1 MFLGTLCMNIFRQL
15 RKERKFTSTRFGG
28 NFLAV
33 SWQAERKSSSVA
45 SLPAHGSQAAVFRY
59 AMSDSDRSDSEDD
72 DAPRRDPAMY
82 VHITDSRCIEV
93 GPHFTYDGPVTLS
106 EPPLLPTPRVQV
118 SGCSE
123 VHYGP
128 ALTYNGPVTVNQVF
142 AVERLAIQQQDEQ
155 EDQVK
160 AVVGSATWLRR
171 LPYVGLVVCL
181 GTLSIIGIYLL
192 VRNATSSGAKLDKMR
207 LIRRWDWSA
216 QNQSGVMIP
225 LKHPVRYVV
234 ILHSA
239 DGEQCSTTEECSER
253 VRGIQKF
260 HMKTRGWSDI
270 AYSFLVGGDG
280 NVYEGRGWD
289 ARGAFAHKYNGVA
302 IGIAYIGN
310 FVTVLPPP
318 VQMEA
323 GHWIISQGVQLGKIA
338 DDYKLLAHLQ
348 VSKTESPGQAFFEVI
363 KTWQHWAEFP

>member
-160 AVVGSATWLRR
+160 A
-171 LPYVGLVVCL
+171 
-181 GTLSIIGIYLL
+181 
-192 VRNATSSGAKLDKMR
+192 ATSSGAKLDKMR